1 MAMKRCPDC
10 GEKYSDSYKYCP
22 FCEEEEILKEG
33 KGRGSR
39 RARQSKSFSVLT
51 PVLIVL
57 IVVMAGLL
65 MYLLKSDK
73 QPTEPVTPGGVV
85 TPVTPGTDDTTPD
98 DQTEPDDNNTD
109 PGVMPDEPD
118 AEPAEPDTNTDSSGN
133 TNTGTN
139 TSAAGGEATIVNA
152 ATGVNVRPDASTSG
166 TPIAS
171 LKNGDKVQV
180 VRDAGN
186 GWYEIT
192 FSGPGGR
199 DTAGYV
205 KGDFLS
211 TTAGSATTT
220 TTPSTTTN
228 TPSSNTSTSTGSLK
242 TGSAKVT
249 NAAGGVNVRPG
260 PSTSGAP
267 VASLKNGDAV
277 QIVRSAGDGWYE
289 ITFTGS
295 GGKDTTGYMK
305 GDYLTNS

>member
-39 RARQSKSFSVLT
+39 KARQSRSFSVLT

-57 IVVMAGLL
+57 IIVMAGLL

-85 TPVTPGTDDTTPD
+85 TPVTPGTDNAAPD
-98 DQTEPDDNNTD
+98 DQEEPDDNTD

-118 AEPAEPDTNTDSSGN
+118 TEPAEPDTNTGSSGN

-199 DTAGYV
+199 DTTGYV

-211 TTAGSATTT
+211 TTAGSSATT

-228 TPSSNTSTSTGSLK
+228 TSTSSTSTSTGSLK

-305 GDYLTNS
+305 GDYLTNG

>member
-39 RARQSKSFSVLT
+39 RARQSKGFSVLT

-57 IVVMAGLL
+57 IIVMAGLL

-85 TPVTPGTDDTTPD
+85 TPVTPGTDNAAPD
-98 DQTEPDDNNTD
+98 DQEEPDDNTD

-118 AEPAEPDTNTDSSGN
+118 TEPAEPDTNTGSGGN

-199 DTAGYV
+199 DTTGYV

-211 TTAGSATTT
+211 TTAGSSATT

-228 TPSSNTSTSTGSLK
+228 TSTSSTSTSTGSLK

-277 QIVRSAGDGWYE
+277 QIVRSAEDGWYE

-305 GDYLTNS
+305 GDYLTNG